1 MSSILSEKDLVKI
14 LERYKNRINEF
25 GVSFDSMKS
34 GSIEKQLIRHKIHA
48 NSLKTENPKILDI
61 GCGLGQFYIYLQ
73 EQNIN
78 CIYTGYDIVNE
89 YINKCIKDYPN
100 STFYNRNIF
109 ENGIDKEYDNIIMS
123 QVLNNKYSH
132 SDNMQVMIETMKMA
146 YEHSK
151 IAVSIDM
158 MSNYVDYKSEE
169 LYYYSPEVIFMEAKK
184 ITKRVIL
191 RHDYRP
197 FEFCIQLYHNN
208 VEGYVE

>member
-1 MSSILSEKDLVKI
+1 
-14 LERYKNRINEF
+14 
-25 GVSFDSMKS
+25 
-34 GSIEKQLIRHKIHA
+34 
-48 NSLKTENPKILDI
+48 
-61 GCGLGQFYIYLQ
+61 
-73 EQNIN
+73 
-78 CIYTGYDIVNE
+78 
-89 YINKCIKDYPN
+89 
-100 STFYNRNIF
+100 
-109 ENGIDKEYDNIIMS
+109 MS

-169 LYYYSPEVIFMEAKK
+169 LYYYSPEAIFMEAKK